1 MKKRFL
7 AVLLLAALLTL
18 PGCGGEKQTAFQVGD
33 KVETYWFQFTV
44 DQVKTTDRWMDYQPQ
59 EGDRLAVCY
68 LTLESTFSE
77 AVPMNWADF
86 VLVWGGGEADGSYPI
101 EYQGQEQL
109 PDEYSL
115 IKGEERTGCLVFE
128 VPQGV
133 TRAQLAFQE
142 LFNEGESDSVYT
154 EGDTYTVDVDLPA

>member
-18 PGCGGEKQTAFQVGD
+18 PGCGGEKQTEFQVGD
-33 KVETYWFQFTV
+33 RVDTYWFQFTV

-59 EGDRLAVCY
+59 EGSRLAVCDPTVVS
-68 LTLESTFSE
+68 TLAE
-77 AVPMNWADF
+77 AVPMNGPACG
-86 VLVWGGGEADGSYPI
+86 LVWGGGEADGSYPI

-133 TRAQLAFQE
+133 TQAKLVFQE
-142 LFNEGESDSVYT
+142 LFNEGDSDSVHT

>member
-18 PGCGGEKQTAFQVGD
+18 PGCGGEKQTEFQVGD
-33 KVETYWFQFTV
+33 RVDTYWFQFTV

-59 EGDRLAVCY
+59 EGSRLAVCY
-68 LTLESTFSE
+68 LTLESTFSA

-133 TRAQLAFQE
+133 TQAKLVFQE
-142 LFNEGESDSVYT
+142 LFNEGDSDSVYT

>member
-7 AVLLLAALLTL
+7 AVLLLAVLLL
-18 PGCGGEKQTAFQVGD
+18 PGCGKEKQTTFQVGD

-68 LTLESTFSE
+68 LTLDSTFSE

-86 VLVWGGGEADGSYPI
+86 VLRWGDGETMGPTPSSIRDRSSCPTSMTSSRGRSAPAAW
-101 EYQGQEQL
+101 
-109 PDEYSL
+109 
-115 IKGEERTGCLVFE
+115 CLRCPRV
-128 VPQGV
+128 
-133 TRAQLAFQE
+133 
-142 LFNEGESDSVYT
+142 
-154 EGDTYTVDVDLPA
+154 

>member
-7 AVLLLAALLTL
+7 AVLLLAVLLL
-18 PGCGGEKQTAFQVGD
+18 PGCGGEKQTTFQVGD

-59 EGDRLAVCY
+59 EGNRLAVC
-68 LTLESTFSE
+68 
-77 AVPMNWADF
+77 F
-86 VLVWGGGEADGSYPI
+86 VLRWGDGEEDGTCPI

-109 PDEYSL
+109 PDEYDL
-115 IKGEERTGCLVFE
+115 VKGEERTGCLVFE

-133 TRAQLAFQE
+133 TQAKLVFQE
-142 LFNEGESDSVYT
+142 LFNEGDSDSVYT
-154 EGDTYTVDVDLPA
+154 EGDTYYVDVDLPI

>member
-18 PGCGGEKQTAFQVGD
+18 PGCGGEKQTEFQVGD
-33 KVETYWFQFTV
+33 RVDTYWFQFTV

-59 EGDRLAVCY
+59 EGSRLAVCY

-86 VLVWGGGEADGSYPI
+86 VLVGGGGEADGSYPI

-109 PDEYSL
+109 PDEYDL
-115 IKGEERTGCLVFE
+115 VKGEERTGCLVFE

-133 TRAQLAFQE
+133 TQAKLVFQE
-142 LFNEGESDSVYT
+142 LFNEGDSDSVYT

>member
-18 PGCGGEKQTAFQVGD
+18 PGCGGEKQTAFRVGD

-68 LTLESTFSE
+68 LTMDSTFSE

-86 VLVWGGGEADGSYPI
+86 VLRWGD
-101 EYQGQEQL
+101 
-109 PDEYSL
+109 
-115 IKGEERTGCLVFE
+115 GEEDGT
-128 VPQGV
+128 
-133 TRAQLAFQE
+133 
-142 LFNEGESDSVYT
+142 
-154 EGDTYTVDVDLPA
+154 

>member
-1 MKKRFL
+1 MHLRRL
-7 AVLLLAALLTL
+7 AAVIFLLLLL
-18 PGCGGEKQTAFQVGD
+18 PGCGGEKQTTFQVGD

-44 DQVKTTDRWMDYQPQ
+44 DQVKTTERWMDYQPQ

-68 LTLESTFSE
+68 LTLDSTFSE

-86 VLVWGGGEADGSYPI
+86 VLRLGDGENDGAYPI

-109 PDEYSL
+109 PDEYDL
-115 IKGEERTGCLVFE
+115 VEGEERTGCLVFE

-133 TRAQLAFQE
+133 TRAKLVFQE
-142 LFNEGESDSVYT
+142 LFNEGDSDSVYT
-154 EGDTYTVDVDLPA
+154 EGDTYYVDVDLPV

>member
-7 AVLLLAALLTL
+7 AVLLLASLLTL

-33 KVETYWFQFTV
+33 RVDTYWFQFTV

-68 LTLESTFSE
+68 LTLDSTFSE

-133 TRAQLAFQE
+133 TRAKLVFQE
-142 LFNEGESDSVYT
+142 LFNEGDSDSVYI

>member
-18 PGCGGEKQTAFQVGD
+18 PGCGGGKQTAFQVGD
-33 KVETYWFQFTV
+33 KVETYWFRFTV
-44 DQVKTTDRWMDYQPQ
+44 DQVKTTERWMDYQPQ
-59 EGDRLAVCY
+59 EGNRLAVCY
-68 LTLESTFSE
+68 LTLDSTFSE

-86 VLVWGGGEADGSYPI
+86 VLRWGDGEEDGTCPI

-109 PDEYSL
+109 PDEYDL
-115 IKGEERTGCLVFE
+115 VKGEERTGCLVFE

-133 TRAQLAFQE
+133 TQAKLVFQE
-142 LFNEGESDSVYT
+142 LFNEGDSDSVYT
-154 EGDTYTVDVDLPA
+154 EGDTYYVDVDLPI

>member
-68 LTLESTFSE
+68 LTLDSTFSE

-86 VLVWGGGEADGSYPI
+86 VLRWGDGEDDGTCPI
-101 EYQGQEQL
+101 EYRGQEQL
-109 PDEYSL
+109 PDEYDL
-115 IKGEERTGCLVFE
+115 VKGEERTGCLVFE

-133 TRAQLAFQE
+133 TQAKLVFQE
-142 LFNEGESDSVYT
+142 LFNEGDSDSVYT
-154 EGDTYTVDVDLPA
+154 EGDTYYVDVDLPI

>member
-59 EGDRLAVCY
+59 EGSRLAVCY

-133 TRAQLAFQE
+133 TRARLAFQE

>member
-7 AVLLLAALLTL
+7 AVLLLASLLTL

-33 KVETYWFQFTV
+33 RVDTYWFQFTV

-68 LTLESTFSE
+68 LTLDSTFSE

-133 TRAQLAFQE
+133 TQAKLVFQE
-142 LFNEGESDSVYT
+142 LFNEGDSDSVYI